1 MIIISKGVEIIIDDN
16 IKNVVDI
23 KKIKYDNSNGYA
35 RIGSKYL
42 HRILINAKEGEV
54 VDHING
60 NRVDNRLEN
69 LRIVTKSL
77 NNYNR
82 VTSNKYG
89 RGIYFD
95 KYGNRFRA
103 VISHNNKTEKLGSF
117 KTLQDAQKKYNE
129 RAFEIYGNDAKLHTI
144 S

>member
-129 RAFEIYGNDAKLHTI
+129 RACEIYGNDAKLHTI